1 MHRYVAPLLS
11 AAVLTAVVFL
21 PAHSSAQTLTA
32 GIKGGVNIANV
43 DITTSDLTIS
53 PKRRT
58 GAVGGVFAGVDVNG
72 KGGVIVEVL
81 FSQRGTRAEF
91 EDEGFQITDTFDIDY
106 IEIPVLGRGTFKASD
121 DVMVHLFAGPSFAFR
136 VRDDERVEINGVDV
150 TDESEPT
157 ELKAADVG
165 LAVGITLDIRRFLIE
180 GRYTYGFTN
189 INDTPDEADLKVK
202 NRTVSVTVGFRFR

>member
-1 MHRYVAPLLS
+1 
-11 AAVLTAVVFL
+11 
-21 PAHSSAQTLTA
+21 
-32 GIKGGVNIANV
+32 
-43 DITTSDLTIS
+43 
-53 PKRRT
+53 
-58 GAVGGVFAGVDVNG
+58 
-72 KGGVIVEVL
+72 
-81 FSQRGTRAEF
+81 
-91 EDEGFQITDTFDIDY
+91 
-106 IEIPVLGRGTFKASD
+106 
-121 DVMVHLFAGPSFAFR
+121 MVHLFAGPSFAFR